1 MSLQS
6 VGSTSVIYF
15 IWLVLV
21 GNFIMLNLFLAI
33 LLGNF
38 EQASCMI
45 RSRDQAKLLRE
56 YQGIDVGSDNDDDDD
71 DEYSD
76 PPHVDD
82 SERKSNEAV
91 DDQP

>member
-6 VGSTSVIYF
+6 VGSPSVIYF

-56 YQGIDVGSDNDDDDD
+56 YQGIDIGSDNDDCSSDRHN
-71 DEYSD
+71 DEVD
-76 PPHVDD
+76 GPIAKKPKVDD
-82 SERKSNEAV
+82 K
-91 DDQP
+91 P